1 MLKENPNKNSI
12 DLSSFLCEL
21 YKIKVEIEML
31 IIRLEEVIDEQ

>member
-21 YKIKVEIEML
+21 YKIKVEIETL
-31 IIRLEEVIDEQ
+31 IIRLEEVLDEQ